1 MWPTNQRKHGTMRK
15 TVIASALALSLSA
28 GLAHAQSDEKGFYA
42 GIDIGRSSLN
52 VSGLNENHDTAL
64 GINAGYRFNR
74 NFALE
79 GGYAHLGNFSPSYQA
94 HALSL
99 SAIGILPLQHGF
111 SVYGKVGYARTHSDA
126 VGASDHA
133 DSALVGLG
141 AMYDF
146 NRTWFAKAGVD
157 HYAKVGGPKVAKA
170 QRMCMGSASAT
181 ASERARASL
190 NRNKPA
196 RG

>member
-1 MWPTNQRKHGTMRK
+1 MSK
-15 TVIASALALSLSA
+15 TAIVSALVLSLGA
-28 GLAHAQSDEKGFYA
+28 GLAQAQSKDEAGFYA

-52 VSGLNENHDTAL
+52 VGGLNENHDTAL

-74 NFALE
+74 YFGVEA
-79 GGYAHLGNFSPSYQA
+79 GYAHLGNFSPSYQA

-99 SAIGILPLQHGF
+99 SAIGYLPLQSGF
-111 SVYGKVGYARTHSDA
+111 SLYGKAGYARTHANA
-126 VGASDHA
+126 VGTSEHA

-157 HYAKVGGPKVAKA
+157 HYAKVGGPGTGE
-170 QRMCMGSASAT
+170 GSANVYGLGLGY
-181 ASERARASL
+181 RF
-190 NRNKPA
+190 
-196 RG
+196 